1 MERAQERPGGQRV
14 GGRAPEPVDLELLVH
29 GVGGTTPEEM
39 LGDART
45 VRVAGDDTAAVF
57 RRAEDVSEDVAGA
70 GAGPRG
76 VPGPR
81 GGGGPVQEA
90 YVWCNLTSGDA
101 GRALWLLLLPFMV
114 VNLAH
119 WMCPAAPARP
129 RAVRLYGLLV
139 RLIALTLTVLL
150 VAAACEVALDL
161 VAWQCAG
168 ARGCARRHF
177 WLAFLTPDAAQGPGV
192 RRWAELLGTSGGWWA
207 QPGRRLALAA
217 LVPGGLILLLWYLSH
232 RTWSAYES
240 HRPLVQGPDPA
251 PDPDDSALARPGFWY
266 GRRLVA
272 RLRAAHTAAGLL
284 TVAAAL
290 ATPAV
295 RFDHR
300 PGGPGALDTL
310 GRLLTACLLAGAGAT
325 VAAVCRR
332 GRDEHR
338 VDQRLDPHL
347 LRPLPLGA
355 LALLLLTALYTGWS
369 RPDWHSSGRLPGA
382 PAFDGLMLAQGVLVV
397 VLGVVAWGM
406 YRRTVTSLAPAA
418 ETDVDSGSV
427 LGPGPVLD
435 PGSGPG
441 LGIGSG
447 PASGPGFGCGFG
459 SGVGSGPERG
469 PGPGRDP
476 DSDPAPGPGSGPGS
490 GSGVDLDRDRERAPD
505 RGPSTGPCSRLSR
518 DPDFGPGSDSG
529 TGPGSGP
536 DFSSGRAPGLDSD
549 PDLGPGPGP
558 GLIPDLSSGRDPG
571 PGCDLTPDLG
581 TGPGSGTGPGPG
593 LDRDPDLSSSRDPGA
608 GLTRGPDLGPGPG
621 PGTDLGPDAGP
632 GPSPRSDP
640 DIARDLGTGSG
651 AGPGPGLDCGPDL
664 SSSRD
669 PGAGL
674 TRDPDPDPG
683 PGPGPGTDLGPG
695 AGPGPGPSPR
705 SDPDLALDIGAGPGP
720 SPRPTPHP
728 RPTPSTHGLGGPAA
742 ALVGCVLGGVMSG
755 GVAQRVADWLDGAGG
770 AISGPPVVLTWQAS
784 MIPPLLAVLL
794 GVAVR
799 LAAGTARLARAERD
813 RVRREHPGEPED
825 PARTRAIAH
834 ARAMAALTD
843 RAPLVL
849 TVLSAAAL
857 VLGGGALAGALV
869 SGRSPD
875 GAAGGTAAA
884 VRIAAGISQ
893 GLGSWL
899 VGLGFL
905 LFVTWGRR
913 AYKDRGARRTVGILW
928 DVGTFWPRAAHPFA
942 PPCYAERAVPDLTW
956 RMATW
961 TEATGGRLVL
971 SGHSQGS
978 VLAAAAAWQ
987 LTPATRARI
996 ALLTYGSP
1004 LERLYG
1010 RWFPA
1015 HFGPAALAGLHRDVA
1030 CWHNLYRRTDPIG
1043 GPVRLPADGQPPVD
1057 RPPLQDPL
1065 TYGRTPEHP
1074 LPTPILG
1081 HSCYRSDPAFAQVRA
1096 DLLTRLRT
1104 QLPAPRGE
1112 SAI

>member
-1 MERAQERPGGQRV
+1 
-14 GGRAPEPVDLELLVH
+14 
-29 GVGGTTPEEM
+29 M

-57 RRAEDVSEDVAGA
+57 RRAADVSGA
-70 GAGPRG
+70 G
-76 VPGPR
+76 PGPR

-119 WMCPAAPARP
+119 WMRPAAPARP

-177 WLAFLTPDAAQGPGV
+177 WLAFLTPDAAQSPGV
-192 RRWAELLGTSGGWWA
+192 RRWAALLGTSGGWWA

-251 PDPDDSALARPGFWY
+251 PDPDGSALARPGFWY

-347 LRPLPLGA
+347 LRRLPLGA

-369 RPDWHSSGRLPGA
+369 RPDWHSTGRLPGD
-382 PAFDGLMLAQGVLVV
+382 PAFGGLMLAQGVLVV

-406 YRRTVTSLAPAA
+406 YRRAATPLTPAA
-418 ETDVDSGSV
+418 ETEIASGS
-427 LGPGPVLD
+427 LSGPDSAPAPGT
-435 PGSGPG
+435 GSGSGSAPAPG
-441 LGIGSG
+441 IGIGSG
-447 PASGPGFGCGFG
+447 PEPGSDSDAGTGP
-459 SGVGSGPERG
+459 GSGPEPGFG

-476 DSDPAPGPGSGPGS
+476 
-490 GSGVDLDRDRERAPD
+490 
-505 RGPSTGPCSRLSR
+505 
-518 DPDFGPGSDSG
+518 
-529 TGPGSGP
+529 
-536 DFSSGRAPGLDSD
+536 
-549 PDLGPGPGP
+549 
-558 GLIPDLSSGRDPG
+558 
-571 PGCDLTPDLG
+571 
-581 TGPGSGTGPGPG
+581 
-593 LDRDPDLSSSRDPGA
+593 
-608 GLTRGPDLGPGPG
+608 
-621 PGTDLGPDAGP
+621 
-632 GPSPRSDP
+632 
-640 DIARDLGTGSG
+640 G
-651 AGPGPGLDCGPDL
+651 AGPGPD
-664 SSSRD
+664 
-669 PGAGL
+669 
-674 TRDPDPDPG
+674 
-683 PGPGPGTDLGPG
+683 
-695 AGPGPGPSPR
+695 PSPR
-705 SDPDLALDIGAGPGP
+705 FD
-720 SPRPTPHP
+720 PHP
-728 RPTPSTHGLGGPAA
+728 RPAPGTHGLGGPAT
-742 ALVGCVLGGVMSG
+742 ALLGCALGGVMSG
-755 GVAQRVADWLDGAGG
+755 GVAQRVADWLDGTGG
-770 AISGPPVVLTWQAS
+770 TISGPPVSLTWQAS

-834 ARAMAALTD
+834 TRAMAALTD

-857 VLGGGALAGALV
+857 VLGGGALVGALV

-875 GAAGGTAAA
+875 GAAGGTGAA
-884 VRIAAGISQ
+884 VQIAAGISQ

-1015 HFGPAALAGLHRDVA
+1015 HFGPTALAGLHRDVA

-1057 RPPLQDPL
+1057 RPPLRDPL

-1081 HSCYRSDPAFAQVRA
+1081 HSCYQSDPAFAQVRA

-1112 SAI
+1112 SAT